1 MCSAR
6 NGSQRIEHGAP
17 LHEWL
22 GYASAPAVWKPRTG
36 TETLFNSLDVKR
48 QPTNDPAKARDI
60 LYPLWAG
67 MERTRIAQRS

>member
-6 NGSQRIEHGAP
+6 NGSQRNEHGAP

-36 TETLFNSLDVKR
+36 TETLFISLDLKR
-48 QPTNDPAKARDI
+48 QPNDPDKARDK
-60 LYPLWAG
+60 LHPLWAG
-67 MERTRIAQRS
+67 MERTRIAQGF